1 MRIKKVRSARVKQ
14 TLYIHICNMHQKY
27 GSYFDGYLIIQINT
41 LGFWADSRLPQED
54 EGGGR
59 GGGAALAGNMMSWVL
74 KSYIIVTT

>member
-1 MRIKKVRSARVKQ
+1 MDLINA
-14 TLYIHICNMHQKY
+14 
-27 GSYFDGYLIIQINT
+27 FDGYLIIQINT

-59 GGGAALAGNMMSWVL
+59 GGGAALAGKMMLWVL